1 MSVVFASSNI
11 FHPIICDEKSKKG
24 TRRERKEKRRNREK
38 HNRKL
43 QYIENY
49 MKKNHL
55 LFKNEFLEIHDRRHS
70 HIRVGYIECICL
82 KNGWLHP
89 RQYLKIIHY

>member
-1 MSVVFASSNI
+1 MSVAFASSDI
-11 FHPIICDEKSKKG
+11 FHPIICNEKNKEG
-24 TRRERKEKRRNREK
+24 IRTRKEKRKTKEK

-43 QYIENY
+43 SHIEHY
-49 MKKNHL
+49 MKKNSL
-55 LFKNEFLEIHDRRHS
+55 LFKNEFLEISHS
-70 HIRVGYIECICL
+70 KHPHIRVGYIECICL